1 MFVAETK
8 ILRSKKRKRSVSARM
23 VKDILVVRVPE
34 HIAEDRLQKVISEL
48 KAKIARKQLRE
59 ELNKD
64 QNLLRRAKEINQQY
78 FDNKLHINS
87 IQYVTSQNSKFAC
100 CNYRTG
106 FIRISHRISTMPQW
120 VKDYVIVHELAH
132 LVAPNHSQAFWE
144 VVNRYKF
151 SERARGY
158 LLAVGANEE

>member
-1 MFVAETK
+1 MLVTEIK
-8 ILRSKKRKRSVSARM
+8 ILRSKKRKRCVSARM
-23 VKDILVVRVPE
+23 VKDILIVRAPE
-34 HIAEDRLQKVISEL
+34 HIADERLQKVIGEL
-48 KAKIARKQLRE
+48 KAKIERKQLRE

-64 QNLLRRAKEINQQY
+64 QFLVRRAQEINKQY
-78 FDNKLHINS
+78 FEDKLHINS

-106 FIRISHRISTMPQW
+106 NIRISHRIGKMPQW

-132 LVAPNHSQAFWE
+132 LVVPDHSQAFWE
-144 VVNRYKF
+144 VVNRYKL

-158 LLAVGANEE
+158 LLAVGSHEE

>member
-1 MFVAETK
+1 VFVAETK